1 MTRLLRYGF
10 GLSALACLAAVE
22 AGSAPAPT
30 PAVVKDEKNGV
41 KRPAADSVTGKLWL
55 IADRISGELKAPAPR
70 AAVVKAYMAEVP
82 AANEATA
89 NTQYARWVTYNGAAD
104 VLRAS
109 RKAETEQKAAAAQ
122 KVKDDAKA
130 AKDAE
135 KLKKAADAKAA
146 KDAKEKERADKAK
159 AREDEKAKKAKD
171 KADAELVAKQAAEK
185 TAKEAAKLPAP
196 VKSAPEDIA
205 KRREEKK
212 AAAGK

>member
-10 GLSALACLAAVE
+10 GLSALALLAA
-22 AGSAPAPT
+22 ADAPAP
-30 PAVVKDEKNGV
+30 AAAKVEDKQNGI

-55 IADRISGELKAPAPR
+55 IADRISAELKAPAPR

-104 VLRAS
+104 VLRAA
-109 RKAETEQKAAAAQ
+109 RKAETAK
-122 KVKDDAKA
+122 KVAEDQA
-130 AKDAE
+130 AKDKAKAE
-135 KLKKAADAKAA
+135 KDAAKLKKAADAKAA

-159 AREDEKAKKAKD
+159 ARDDEKAKKAKE
-171 KADAELVAKQAAEK
+171 KSDAEAAAKLAAEK

-205 KRREEKK
+205 KRRDEKK